1 MKEFS
6 MLRELITLAM
16 LARLLQSRTV
26 RRVLLAILAVLSI
39 VSMIYTANLFLT
51 LSERTSP
58 HHEHTHSPH

>member
-1 MKEFS
+1 

-16 LARLLQSRTV
+16 LARLIESRTV
-26 RRVLLAILAVLSI
+26 RRILITILAVLSL

-58 HHEHTHSPH
+58 RHEHTRSPR

>member
-1 MKEFS
+1 
-6 MLRELITLAM
+6 MLRY
-16 LARLLQSRTV
+16 LLTIKLLSRTFQLKSV
-26 RRVLLAILAVLSI
+26 HRILLTILAILFI